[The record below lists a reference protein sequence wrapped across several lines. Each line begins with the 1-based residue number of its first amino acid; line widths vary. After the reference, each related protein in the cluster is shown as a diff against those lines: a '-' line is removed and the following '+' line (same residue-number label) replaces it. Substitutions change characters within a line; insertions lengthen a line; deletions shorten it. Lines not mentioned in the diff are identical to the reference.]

1 MNFYHGSKDA
11 NLTTLYCDYN
21 SFKKVYVTND
31 KLTALIY
38 ASREFPN
45 LFYQVKDGTVIFNEI
60 VPNLFNKMFSNKT
73 CYIYTA
79 ENLEYSPVSQG
90 NHCAMQNCF
99 SINKDVKL
107 ISKETIID
115 CEKELLKYAKS
126 KKLIIRKANE
136 MSIEEITSIIKGISV
151 LKDYDESK
159 LRGKKNYTSY
169 ILSNKHIKSILTNIN
184 RQ

>member
-1 MNFYHGSKDA
+1 MSFYHGSKDS
-11 NLTTLYCDYN
+11 NLTTLYCNYN
-21 SFKKVYVTND
+21 SFKEVYVTND
-31 KLTALIY
+31 KLVALVY

-45 LFYQVKDGTVIFNEI
+45 LFYQMKDGTIIFNEI
-60 VPNLFNKMFSNKT
+60 VPNLFSKMFSNKI

-79 ENLEYSPVSQG
+79 EDLEYSPIVQG

-107 ISKETIID
+107 INKEIVSD
-115 CEKELLKYAKS
+115 CEKELLKYVKS
-126 KKLIIRKANE
+126 KRLIIKRINDLSINE
-136 MSIEEITSIIKGISV
+136 IKKIINGILA

-169 ILSNKHIKSILTNIN
+169 ILSNEYIKSVLANMS
-184 RQ
+184 R